1 MPAPKNAL
9 KAALLNGDTQC
20 GVWMTLANGAVA
32 EIAGNAGFAWCLID
46 GEHGPNTLSTIQTQL
61 QALAG
66 TAAQAVVRVPAGE
79 DWLLKQVLDLGAQT
93 IVVPM
98 VNTAEQAAE
107 VAASVRYPGQG
118 TRGHGTRGMGAALAR
133 AARYG
138 AIVDYVGSA
147 NDQICLFVQIESAE
161 AVENVDAIAAVD
173 GVDGLFVGPADLSA
187 DMGFVGQ
194 PDAPEVVA
202 EINHVYERTLAA
214 GKIAGTVVFDPADI
228 SSQIERG
235 VRFLGVGSDSLV
247 LQAGLQNLAAH
258 LPEQS

>member
-46 GEHGPNTLSTIQTQL
+46 GEHGPNTLSTIQMQL

-66 TAAQAVVRVPAGE
+66 TTAQAVVRVPAGE

-98 VNTAEQAAE
+98 VNTAEQATKI
-107 VAASVRYPGQG
+107 AASVRYPGQ
-118 TRGHGTRGMGAALAR
+118 GTRGMGAALAR

-161 AVENVDAIAAVD
+161 AVENIDAIAAVD

-202 EINHVYERTLAA
+202 AINHVYERTLAA

-228 SSQIERG
+228 PSQIERG

-247 LQAGLQNLAAH
+247 LQVGLQNLAAN
-258 LPEQS
+258 LPD